1 MNTYACKYC
10 NKQWSTNQSRNGHQV
25 HCPLNPK
32 KKQIEQKIKQSNKG
46 RSFKLISKH
55 WVEKICPK
63 CNKVYSVYITKESES
78 LGRYKKFCSISC
90 ANSRKHSQQTKDKIG
105 FSVKLAAE
113 QKYDSVCERCGDSYL
128 KSIITKNRRYCN
140 KCQNKQDSWFTKACI
155 QCGQEF
161 QTHKYNTTYCRKC
174 RSVKAGK
181 HINWSAINKLAYA
194 EGRNRVGGGTTKWIQ
209 VETSNGVIK
218 VQGSYQQR
226 MCRILDKMKE
236 LGDIQDW
243 QYTNDRISYVGID
256 NKKHS
261 YLLDFKVVHNDQST
275 RYIQTKGRVQQNDY
289 CKWAATKQK
298 GCNLQICF
306 QKDIK
311 DYEIKYNI

>member
-46 RSFKLISKH
+46 KSFNPISKH

-113 QKYDSVCERCGDSYL
+113 QKQDSVCERCGDSYL

-140 KCQNKQDSWFTKACI
+140 KCIKQLHKPACKLKICQNCNI
-155 QCGQEF
+155 QF
-161 QTHKYNTTYCRKC
+161 QTTNHLRNLCTSC
-174 RSVKAGK
+174 
-181 HINWSAINKLAYA
+181 INKRAYA
-194 EGRNRVGGGTTKWIQ
+194 NGNNYVAGGRTKWIE

-256 NKKHS
+256 NKEHS
-261 YLLDFKVVHNDQST
+261 YLLDFKVFHNDQST